1 MNGKLNEYSFF
12 FFLHEAVLPVSL
24 KLFKPSAKVEKRIK

>member
-1 MNGKLNEYSFF
+1 MNGKLNEYS

>member
-1 MNGKLNEYSFF
+1 MNGKLNEYSF